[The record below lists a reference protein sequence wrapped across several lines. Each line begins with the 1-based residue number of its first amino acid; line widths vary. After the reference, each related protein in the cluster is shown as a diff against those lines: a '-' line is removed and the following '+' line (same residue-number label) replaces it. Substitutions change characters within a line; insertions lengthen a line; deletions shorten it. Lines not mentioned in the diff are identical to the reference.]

1 MGWLSKKKKEPE
13 ISEEKKA
20 LLKEG
25 KELGLNLDANMS
37 EYELRHR
44 IDEEK
49 AKQKPKP
56 QPQPSKRRGE
66 Y

>member
-1 MGWLSKKKKEPE
+1 MAWLSKKKKEPE

-56 QPQPSKRRGE
+56 QSQPSKRRGE